1 MVKSVRG
8 NRQRYLGIHTNDRKL
23 VIDISE
29 YVNAMLDEIPEELN
43 GRSKTPWNDKSFI
56 IVEKSKISNKR
67 YRELFHTFVM
77 KGMFLCKR
85 GRPNIPPGEYF
96 LYTRVKYSE
105 LDKNK
110 KVMNLMKST
119 QHDTLTLE
127 ANGNQAIYWYI
138 KASFAMHYKLKS
150 HT

>member
-85 GRPNIPPGEYF
+85 GRPNIPPGEYCPM
-96 LYTRVKYSE
+96 LR
-105 LDKNK
+105 
-110 KVMNLMKST
+110 
-119 QHDTLTLE
+119 
-127 ANGNQAIYWYI
+127 
-138 KASFAMHYKLKS
+138 
-150 HT
+150 